1 MMSKQS
7 GFTLVEIAIVLVI
20 IALIMGGMMAS
31 GTVTIGN
38 TKNTA
43 TISLI
48 KDLTS
53 GINDF
58 KSRYRYLPGD
68 LPNANTDIPGVTAS
82 NANCEAA
89 LSKANIGN
97 GIIDTADEKT
107 CVSVHLVL
115 SGLIKGDAAGIKSP
129 LNGGTLADVFL
140 IAANTSAVNVA
151 AINPFPSN
159 VRNLIE
165 IINIPCDAA
174 LSIDSKIDD
183 GVATTGNVR
192 STVCTN
198 KISTL
203 DVAI

>member
-1 MMSKQS
+1 MKRQL
-7 GFTLVEIAIVLVI
+7 GFTLIEIAIVLGI
-20 IALIMGGMMAS
+20 IALILGGMLGS
-31 GTVTIGN
+31 GMVTIGN

-48 KDLTS
+48 KDLTT

-68 LPNANTDIPGVTAS
+68 LPNANTDIQGVTAS
-82 NANCEAA
+82 NPLCEVGP
-89 LSKANIGN
+89 NGTIGN
-97 GIIDTADEKT
+97 GIIDTANERT

-115 SGLIKGDAAGIKSP
+115 SGLIKGRAAGIESP
-129 LNGGTLADVFL
+129 FNKGVDVFL

-151 AINPFPSN
+151 AINPFPLN
-159 VRNLIE
+159 VRNVVE
-165 IINIPCDAA
+165 ITDIPCDTA
-174 LSIDSKIDD
+174 LSIDIKIDD
-183 GVATTGNVR
+183 GIITSGNVR

-198 KISTL
+198 QRATL